1 MKFDKIIHLSQM
13 ISLSGQRLNNT
24 SLSDEQET
32 DLIEQLLDEL
42 TELEFYVK
50 DELYMRYETIDGQ
63 HS

>member
-32 DLIEQLLDEL
+32 ALIEQLLDEL